1 MILIAGAGPTGLV
14 LALGLARRGIAFR
27 IIDRRPGPGM
37 ASRAIG
43 VHARTL
49 ELYDQFGLAENIV
62 ADGIRIETIRLR
74 EAGRAVAAID
84 IAGMGG
90 DLSPFPFLLSYPQD
104 DHERFLVAE
113 LARLGVDIDWQTE
126 LLDLRDGAEDV
137 SVTLR
142 HAGRE
147 TTQRYAWVAGCDGS
161 HSRVR
166 EALGI
171 EFAGGR
177 YDQLFYVA
185 DVRLEGAAPPEVVM
199 NLGARSFALR
209 MPVRSQGSSR
219 VVGLVPPALE
229 ARMPRGTATAADFE
243 PLRREVEGLLG
254 AKVEAVH
261 WFSTYRVDHRVASR
275 FRLGHCFL
283 LGDAGH
289 VHSPAGGQGMNT
301 GIGDAMNLAW
311 KLAGVGCRG
320 ACPTLLDSYE
330 PERMAFAQ
338 SLVATTDR
346 VFQAVVSPGIA
357 GTALRLL
364 IVPILFPVLTSIGV
378 LQRTLFETVS
388 QVKLHYPDSPL
399 SRGEAGGIAGGDR
412 LPWLKSRDNYA
423 PLRSLAWQ
431 LHVHGD
437 VDPRLHAVAAQLGI
451 ALHCWPWSEAAEDAG
466 YARNAHYLV
475 RPDGHVGLAG
485 ADAGNLAGYVAAFKL
500 DPSRHAPAA
509 GPGSA

>member
-14 LALGLARRGIAFR
+14 LALGLARRGIPFR
-27 IIDRRPGPGM
+27 IIDRRSGPGM
-37 ASRAIG
+37 ASRAIA

-49 ELYDQFGLAENIV
+49 ELYDQFGLAEDIIAGGV
-62 ADGIRIETIRLR
+62 RIETIRLR

-104 DHERFLVAE
+104 DHERFLAAE
-113 LARLGVDIDWQTE
+113 LARLGVTVAWNTE
-126 LLDLRDGAEDV
+126 LRDLCDGAEDV
-137 SVTLR
+137 AVTLR
-142 HAGRE
+142 HGGRE
-147 TTQRYAWVAGCDGS
+147 ETQRYAWVAGCDGS

-171 EFAGGR
+171 DFAGGR

-185 DVRLEGAAPPEVVM
+185 DVRLSGATPPELVM

-219 VVGLVPPALE
+219 VVGLVPA
-229 ARMPRGTATAADFE
+229 AAAAAVTATPAGDFE

-261 WFSTYRVDHRVASR
+261 WFSTYRVDHRVAAR
-275 FRLGHCFL
+275 FRHGHCFL

-320 ACPTLLDSYE
+320 ACPSLLDSYE

-346 VFQAVVSPGIA
+346 VFQAVVSPGVA

-388 QVKLHYPDSPL
+388 QVKLHYPASPL
-399 SRGEAGGIAGGDR
+399 SRGSAGEIAGGDR
-412 LPWLKSRDNYA
+412 LPWLADADNFA
-423 PLRSLAWQ
+423 PLRSLSWQ
-431 LHVHGD
+431 VHVHGE
-437 VDPRLHAVAAQLGI
+437 VDPQVYAVARRLGI
-451 ALHCWPWSEAAEDAG
+451 ALHLWPWGEAAEAAG

-485 ADAGNLAGYVAAFKL
+485 ADAGSLAGYVAAFKL
-500 DPSRHAPAA
+500 DPTRRLPLA